1 MKLLSFRKKTTGETG
16 CGALVEG
23 GIADLTSLQPNL
35 KSLLEHVPMAEL
47 QPRVRETR
55 PSFSLESIELLP
67 VIPQPDKILCVG
79 INYAAHRDEMGRVD
93 APYPTLFTRFTS
105 TLVAHGQPLI
115 APKASQQ
122 LDYEAE
128 LAVVI
133 GKRARR
139 LTLGNA
145 LDAVAGFTC
154 FNDGSVRDWQ
164 QHTTQFTAG
173 KNFIGTGA
181 LGPWLVTRDELPNP
195 SGLRIQLRLNG
206 QTMQDARTDELIF
219 DVPAL
224 LVYIST
230 FTELVPGD
238 IIATGT
244 PSGVG
249 SKRKPPVFLKA
260 GDQVEVELE
269 KIGVLRNPVAA
280 ER

>member
-1 MKLLSFRKKTTGETG
+1 VKLLSFRKKTTGETG